1 MKKFLNEVIIFKFLS
16 ILIGV
21 LLCVISIIN
30 FLITDIIFYKI
41 NLGILLI
48 LGIFLIINA
57 IKTK

>member
-16 ILIGV
+16 IIIAV
-21 LLCVISIIN
+21 LLCVISITN

-41 NLGILLI
+41 NLAIIFI

-57 IKTK
+57 VKTK